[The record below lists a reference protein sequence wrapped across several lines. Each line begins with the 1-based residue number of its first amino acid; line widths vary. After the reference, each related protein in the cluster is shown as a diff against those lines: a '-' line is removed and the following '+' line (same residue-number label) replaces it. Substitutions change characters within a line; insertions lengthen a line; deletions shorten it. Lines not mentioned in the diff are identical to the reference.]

1 MTDTTGVEPALG
13 EESEQ
18 VLSVAGLA
26 SALQAVD
33 SPRQER
39 RLIFAKGENMRHVRH
54 AQVLE
59 RWPLLP
65 EVWARRVE
73 ASRLAAVDRTPGAAT
88 FGR

>member
-1 MTDTTGVEPALG
+1 VSDVTNPEPAG
-13 EESEQ
+13 GDTEQ

-26 SALQAVD
+26 NALQAVEN
-33 SPRQER
+33 PRQER

-54 AQVLE
+54 AQLLE

-65 EVWARRVE
+65 EEWARRVD
-73 ASRLAAVDRTPGAAT
+73 AARVAAVDRTPGAAT

>member
-1 MTDTTGVEPALG
+1 MSDITDAEPLG
-13 EESEQ
+13 GESEQ

-26 SALQAVD
+26 HALQEVA
-33 SPRQER
+33 SPQQER

-54 AQVLE
+54 AQLLE

-65 EVWARRVE
+65 ELWARRVD
-73 ASRLAAVDRTPGAAT
+73 AARLAAVDRTPGAAT